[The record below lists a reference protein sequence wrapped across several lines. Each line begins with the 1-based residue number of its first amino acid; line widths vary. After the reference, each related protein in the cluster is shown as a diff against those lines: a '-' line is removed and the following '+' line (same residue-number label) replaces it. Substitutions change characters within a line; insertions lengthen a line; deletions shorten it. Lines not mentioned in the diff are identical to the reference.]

1 MSANE
6 VFLQTIG
13 VAPLPPRLVPF
24 DPGYDEATFTAHVQ
38 QSAHLLFLLKLSMA
52 TWLIAAEP
60 VLHRK
65 VLSAHLGGLRIVAG
79 GGPFEIAVALDALD
93 EYLDACAGVGF
104 DRIEAGEG
112 FAASALDPNDV
123 LRRCRSRG
131 LAVQF
136 EMGGKFTGSFSSGT
150 LDAELRKA
158 KAWLDAGAEQIVVE
172 AAESAV
178 GIGLF
183 DEAGQLNLSFVDRIV
198 DAVGD
203 LDRLQF
209 EAPTKQSQF
218 ALLDHLG
225 TDVILSNVRLE
236 EILRVEIYRR
246 GLHSKAFA
254 NDRLRPSPR
263 RA

>member
-1 MSANE
+1 MTARD
-6 VFLQTIG
+6 VFLEAIG
-13 VAPLPPRLVPF
+13 VPAMPPRLVPF

-38 QSAHLLFLLKLSMA
+38 QSAHLLLLLKLSMA

-60 VLHRK
+60 ALHRK
-65 VLSAHLGGLRIVAG
+65 VSSARVVGVRIVAG
-79 GGPFEIAVALDALD
+79 GGPFEIAVALGALD
-93 EYLDACAGVGF
+93 QYLDTCATVGF

-112 FAASALDPNDV
+112 FAASALDPRDIV
-123 LRRCRSRG
+123 RRCRARG

-136 EMGGKFTGSFSSGT
+136 EIGAKFTGPLSST
-150 LDAELRKA
+150 ALQDEIRKA

-172 AAESAV
+172 AAESAI

-183 DEAGQLNLSFVDRIV
+183 DQAGQLNRPFVDEIV
-198 DAVGD
+198 HSLGD
-203 LDRLQF
+203 LNRVQF

-225 TDVILSNVRLE
+225 PDVILSNVRLE

-246 GLHSKAFA
+246 GLHSKAFG
-254 NDRLRPSPR
+254 NERLRPFPR
-263 RA
+263 HG